1 MHAKSLQSCPTLCNT
16 MDCSLSHSTVHWI
29 LQARIL
35 DWEAMPSLEGI
46 SPTLGS
52 NPHLL
57 HWQAVSLPLVQH
69 VYFATIK
76 KKILRNIIYKCYY
89 EIARIYC

>member
-1 MHAKSLQSCPTLCNT
+1 MHAKSLQSCRTLCNT

-57 HWQAVSLPLVQH
+57 HWQAVSLPLAPPRKALHSLLPVKT
-69 VYFATIK
+69 YPRDK
-76 KKILRNIIYKCYY
+76 DII
-89 EIARIYC
+89 

>member
-1 MHAKSLQSCPTLCNT
+1 MHAKSLQSCRTLCNT

-57 HWQAVSLPLVQH
+57 HWQAVSLPLEPPGKPYRLFVLCRP
-69 VYFATIK
+69 F
-76 KKILRNIIYKCYY
+76 L
-89 EIARIYC
+89 

>member
-1 MHAKSLQSCPTLCNT
+1 MSNSLQHYGLQPVTLLCPLDSPGKDTGLG
-16 MDCSLSHSTVHWI
+16 SHALLH
-29 LQARIL
+29 
-35 DWEAMPSLEGI
+35 GI
-46 SPTLGS
+46 SLTLGS

-89 EIARIYC
+89 GIARIY